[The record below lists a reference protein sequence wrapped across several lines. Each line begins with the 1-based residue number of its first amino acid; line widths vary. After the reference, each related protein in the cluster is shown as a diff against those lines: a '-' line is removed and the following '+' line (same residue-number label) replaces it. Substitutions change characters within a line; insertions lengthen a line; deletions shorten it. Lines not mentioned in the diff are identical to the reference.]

1 MQILNSDLIQLS
13 TEGLRFDIEKR
24 PFSVEYCF
32 QSPNPMSPEEVEEH
46 SLYFT
51 KMTQNGDIMLSEQ
64 SPEKVHAK
72 LVVPHRVTELAV
84 GTVQSDLVRAHI
96 ELLDENTTEDEVM
109 VFSSCIKQALN
120 NA

>member
-13 TEGLRFDIEKR
+13 TAGQRFDIEKR
-24 PFSVEYCF
+24 PFSVAYCF

-51 KMTQNGDIMLSEQ
+51 KITENGDIMLSERA
-64 SPEKVHAK
+64 PEKVHAK

-84 GTVQSDLVRAHI
+84 GTVQSDRINTNI

-109 VFSSCIKQALN
+109 VFSSCIQQALQ